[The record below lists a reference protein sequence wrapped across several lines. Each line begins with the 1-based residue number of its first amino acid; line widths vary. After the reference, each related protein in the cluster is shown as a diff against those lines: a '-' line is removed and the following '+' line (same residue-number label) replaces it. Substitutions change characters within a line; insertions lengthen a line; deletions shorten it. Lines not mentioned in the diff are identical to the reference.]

1 MQEIMELN
9 KENVLK
15 IIKDNLSNLT
25 SNYLGNIKKSL
36 KKFEEKI
43 KDKKQDIEET
53 KIESKKQDIE
63 KTKKIKAEILKDLE
77 LSENI
82 IIDEL
87 LNILILLNPIRWD
100 GKETTNSGYSSVL
113 PHSTATAKIINILVE
128 KESNKKELII
138 AGLFHDICETVFP
151 DVTVGERKDLDIK
164 LGKIFPETTIGT
176 DFKELQEEIA
186 KMTIFIYII
195 KKLNLDGEN
204 IKFLQEILS
213 NESNPIVQ
221 FTEKLE
227 SSLLYLREGLSD
239 NIKDLIFPILEDENK
254 KKKQLINVLS
264 YSMEPL
270 KEIIKDKNI
279 GEKTKENCINFYLD
293 FVNEFQEEL
302 KNKKLKDRGYSGFD
316 LKELISDQYLKPSID
331 KKDFNEIKKI
341 SDDEYKKY
349 SKLSEI
355 SHNKMDKEKYGIFC
369 NFKECIEDN
378 NNPHNCPP
386 QSLLTIIK
394 SIKSIIITN
403 DIFNLITSKENLP
416 EEAGEETFEDLS
428 SLEPISQQVNKVKQ
442 ENKNKEIESTINELL
457 RPFNSIIERLNEITA
472 RREIQ
477 KNLLNS
483 VKQ

>member
-1 MQEIMELN
+1 MEN
-9 KENVLK
+9 ISK
-15 IIKDNLSNLT
+15 IIKNNLSNLT
-25 SNYLGNIKKSL
+25 SNYLDIIKNSL
-36 KKFEEKI
+36 ENFKN
-43 KDKKQDIEET
+43 

-63 KTKKIKAEILKDLE
+63 ETKNEIKGKILEGLE
-77 LSENI
+77 LSENENI

-100 GKETTNSGYSSVL
+100 GKETTNGGYSSVL
-113 PHSTATAKIINILVE
+113 PHSTATAKIINILAE
-128 KESNKKELII
+128 EESNKKELII

-151 DVTVGERKDLDIK
+151 DITVDERK
-164 LGKIFPETTIGT
+164 KIDVELQEFFSGTTIGT

-186 KMTIFIYII
+186 KMTIFVYIA
-195 KKLNLDGEN
+195 KKPNLNNNET
-204 IKFLQEILS
+204 KFLQKILS

-270 KEIIKDKNI
+270 KETIKDKNI

-293 FVNEFQEEL
+293 FVNELQ
-302 KNKKLKDRGYSGFD
+302 
-316 LKELISDQYLKPSID
+316 KELNGGKLGDRKYVG
-331 KKDFNEIKKI
+331 FNLGKLINDDIKELQLIIVNKQKVINFSEIEKI

-349 SKLSEI
+349 SELSKN
-355 SHNKMDKEKYGIFC
+355 SFNQMDKEKYGIFC
-369 NFKECIEDN
+369 DFKKCLKDN

-386 QSLLTIIK
+386 QSLLTVIK
-394 SIKSIIITN
+394 LIIITN
-403 DIFNLITSKENLP
+403 NIFNLITSKENLP
-416 EEAGEETFEDLS
+416 EEADKETFEDLS
-428 SLEPISQQVNKVKQ
+428 SLEPISQQTNKAKQ
-442 ENKNKEIESTINELL
+442 EKENKEIEDTINELL
-457 RPFNSIIERLNEITA
+457 RPFNSIIERLNKITA

-477 KNLLNS
+477 KIY
-483 VKQ
+483 